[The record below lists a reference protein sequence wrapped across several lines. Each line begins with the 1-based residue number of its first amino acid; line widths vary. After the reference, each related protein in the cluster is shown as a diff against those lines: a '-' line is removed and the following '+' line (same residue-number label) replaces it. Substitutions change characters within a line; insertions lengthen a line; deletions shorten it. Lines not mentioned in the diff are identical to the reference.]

1 MRKNLLKSIL
11 FLVLS
16 FLMAVSF
23 AGCDCKGCNE
33 EEGPGSA
40 SIDLYFSSD
49 EINLTIDDS
58 RRLDVFVD
66 GVMQKPADVK
76 FGSENPNVVTIN
88 DAGEVT
94 GYAPGS
100 TYVTASMQGATAKCL
115 VNVDLM
121 GLAPEIVFVNAD
133 YAKYSEIAIPLGDEL
148 DMAANISFNGK
159 IFDDAEFS
167 YELSDRTL
175 GSVSGT
181 KFTANKSTGE
191 LQISVIAKWRGVT
204 VEEKVI
210 KVVLTNSLNM
220 TVNGEPFSTINTTAV
235 VLNKAGA
242 MVENTFDFNVEI
254 KDRISEE
261 PLDVNVI
268 LENHYKHIIS
278 YNTWNS
284 EITIKQM
291 GTAYIDIYLR
301 KADGTNG
308 AFLRNVKINVSPYLF
323 ENEKAD
329 QVYLFDAADGL
340 FDVDAIFGED
350 VKVAGAEFIDR
361 DLKIPADEDG
371 KVFGITTD
379 GAVEPTAE

>member
-23 AGCDCKGCNE
+23 AGCDCKGCNK
-33 EEGPGSA
+33 EEGPST
-40 SIDLYFSSD
+40 STIDLYFSSD

-66 GVMQKPADVK
+66 GVMQNPADVK

-100 TYVTASMQGATAKCL
+100 TYVTASMQGATAKCM

-121 GLAPEIVFVNAD
+121 GLAPEIVFINAD
-133 YAKYSEIAIPLGDEL
+133 YAKYDQIAIPLGDEL

-181 KFTANKSTGE
+181 KFTANKSAGE

-204 VEEKVI
+204 VEEKVGHVPTDYYS
-210 KVVLTNSLNM
+210 KGYQN
-220 TVNGEPFSTINTTAV
+220 
-235 VLNKAGA
+235 
-242 MVENTFDFNVEI
+242 
-254 KDRISEE
+254 
-261 PLDVNVI
+261 
-268 LENHYKHIIS
+268 
-278 YNTWNS
+278 
-284 EITIKQM
+284 
-291 GTAYIDIYLR
+291 
-301 KADGTNG
+301 
-308 AFLRNVKINVSPYLF
+308 LF
-323 ENEKAD
+323 EICKRFALTDVLFTGEKPFIILDDPFYNLDDEKLKNALELIQKLSNEY
-329 QVYLFDAADGL
+329 QIVYF
-340 FDVDAIFGED
+340 ICHESRR
-350 VKVAGAEFIDR
+350 VKLE
-361 DLKIPADEDG
+361 
-371 KVFGITTD
+371 T
-379 GAVEPTAE
+379 